1 MAAALVV
8 AALSAQAQQ
17 DEGPILRPK
26 VLPVKPTGPT
36 LLVLCDLACNWKLDG
51 EAKGRIQAGGSAKA
65 NVVLGQHV
73 VVATTDDGADEV
85 KLLSEVKSSG
95 QTAVSIELKPVRDSR
110 LKAEQEA
117 KDKAK
122 PAEPAQ
128 AMLLVTCDLVCDWKL
143 DGEMKGRIEA
153 GGSAKVKVEL
163 GQHLVA
169 ATTEDGADQVKQL
182 SDVKSNVQA
191 VVSLDLKPAREA
203 RLKAEHQALEK
214 AKPETPLPD
223 PNDPASPHAPG
234 IYLAVGTGADRKL
247 VSLNSCEFKP
257 KEKGAF
263 VRVLGAAA
271 GPEAKLRVPAT
282 QPEFYFYFDKRGVS
296 YNPVTF
302 GSASSPSDF
311 LLLHLTVNSEE
322 KREAFI
328 IKVGPRRINSSDGEY
343 IPFKFSEVGLAVY
356 KVTLP
361 SPLVSGEYGFLSL
374 SNEKSDVL
382 DLAISSQ
389 GKNPRPLWLF
399 DFGVP
404 GLQSDPAFAR

>member
-1 MAAALVV
+1 MRQGTIARWAIAAALMV
-8 AALSAQAQQ
+8 AALPALAQQ

-26 VLPVKPTGPT
+26 PKPATKPAGAT
-36 LLVLCDLACNWKLDG
+36 LLVMCDLACNWKLDG
-51 EAKGRIQAGGSAKA
+51 EAKGRIGAGGSAKA

-128 AMLLVTCDLVCDWKL
+128 ALLLVTCDLVCDWKL
-143 DGEMKGRIEA
+143 DGEMKGRLEA

-182 SDVKSNVQA
+182 SDVKSNGQA

-234 IYLAVGTGADRKL
+234 IYLATGVGTERKL
-247 VSLNSCEFKP
+247 VSLEASVFSAEAEGAMIKP
-257 KEKGAF
+257 EIFAVAGGSGA
-263 VRVLGAAA
+263 RIKTSNL
-271 GPEAKLRVPAT
+271 
-282 QPEFYFYFDKRGVS
+282 QPEFYFYIDERGVGF
-296 YNPVTF
+296 NPVSL
-302 GSASSPSDF
+302 GAASSPSDF
-311 LLLHLTVNSEE
+311 ALFHFTL
-322 KREAFI
+322 I
-328 IKVGPRRINSSDGEY
+328 RRGI
-343 IPFKFSEVGLAVY
+343 
-356 KVTLP
+356 
-361 SPLVSGEYGFLSL
+361 
-374 SNEKSDVL
+374 
-382 DLAISSQ
+382 
-389 GKNPRPLWLF
+389 
-399 DFGVP
+399 
-404 GLQSDPAFAR
+404 ARR